1 MTNLLGDRA
10 VRPVEG
16 YAKAK
21 EPFLI
26 SLHFTAPHWPWEGP
40 VDEAESKRIKSI
52 MHRDGGTQRTY
63 TAMVQ
68 SLDVNVG
75 RVLRA
80 LDANGLASSTIV
92 VFTSDDGG
100 ERFSNT
106 WPFSGMK
113 HELLEGGLRV
123 PTIARW
129 PGYIAAGSVSDQAM
143 ITMDWMPTLL
153 AAAGTLP
160 DAAYRSRNGRG
171 RRPTSIPAT
180 SRPIATASSTRRRR
194 RLRVAPPR
202 SDHLLEDLSTQRS
215 APSY

>member
-180 SRPIATASSTRRRR
+180 SGAGDAFG
-194 RLRVAPPR
+194 
-202 SDHLLEDLSTQRS
+202 
-215 APSY
+215 

>member
-1 MTNLLGDRA
+1 
-10 VRPVEG
+10 
-16 YAKAK
+16 
-21 EPFLI
+21 
-26 SLHFTAPHWPWEGP
+26 
-40 VDEAESKRIKSI
+40 
-52 MHRDGGTQRTY
+52 RTY

-106 WPFSGMK
+106 WTFSGMM

-160 DAAYRSRNGRG
+160 DAC
-171 RRPTSIPAT
+171 PF
-180 SRPIATASSTRRRR
+180 
-194 RLRVAPPR
+194 
-202 SDHLLEDLSTQRS
+202 
-215 APSY
+215 